1 MPVMNGTTMRDEAQT
16 QPGPP
21 IWDAVAQTM
30 PFDQVG
36 RYQMIREAITAARPA
51 LGGGYLR
58 ILDVGGFFRN
68 AYGQAMLPIQTFL
81 PDDDCTV
88 IDQHP
93 ITMPGYIQ
101 GDGRRI
107 AADDSAF
114 DVVVSCDTLEHIPRP
129 DRPAFWHE
137 LLRVARYGV
146 ILAAPFATPE
156 VIAAE
161 EILFTFIQTELGFEQ
176 PQLQEHRTYGLPTL
190 SETRALLDAHH
201 LDYHVYPSG
210 YLHAWLVLMLARHYL
225 AARTSDVDTHQ
236 QCDAYYTR
244 FLSHT
249 DRREPAYRHL
259 LLVNSHTD
267 SAWLALADAALAP
280 TLHDSPP
287 ENRPDWRD
295 LSGWLLSLLAMPA
308 HQQSQPLIQ
317 TTATQADTIHALQHA
332 LAQRDAQ
339 IADLHE
345 RCRWLEQQSSD
356 ARRALSAVEQGRIL
370 RLVRWFQRRR
380 RK

>member
-1 MPVMNGTTMRDEAQT
+1 MNDGTMCDE
-16 QPGPP
+16 
-21 IWDAVAQTM
+21 VHTM

-68 AYGQAMLPIQTFL
+68 AYGDAMLPIQTFL

-93 ITMPGYIQ
+93 DTMPGYIQ
-101 GDGRRI
+101 GDGRHI

-114 DVVVSCDTLEHIPRP
+114 DFVVSCDTLEHIPRP

-146 ILAAPFATPE
+146 ILAAPFASPE
-156 VIAAE
+156 VTAAE

-190 SETRALLDAHH
+190 PETRALLDAHH

-225 AARTSDVDTHQ
+225 AARTSNVDTHQ

-244 FLSHT
+244 FLAHT

-259 LLVNSHTD
+259 LLVNCHTD
-267 SAWLALADAALAP
+267 GAWLARADAALSP
-280 TLHDSPP
+280 TIHATPP
-287 ENRPDWRD
+287 DATPGWRD
-295 LSGWLLSLLAMPA
+295 LSGWLVSLLTMSP
-308 HQQSQPLIQ
+308 HQTHPLTQ
-317 TTATQADTIHALQHA
+317 TAATQADTIQSLQHA
-332 LAQRDAQ
+332 LAQRDAE

-345 RCRWLEQQSSD
+345 RTRWLEQQASD
-356 ARRALSAVEQGRIL
+356 ARWALHAVEQGRIL
-370 RLVRWFQRRR
+370 RLVRWLQNRR